1 VKAEECADAE
11 GNRYNEIV
19 ARGWESKSVEEQ
31 IRSARERQGGRPPQ
45 LDAQQIE
52 IERQRDSLLLQRTRV
67 LHQLEACTDPRYRKT
82 LESGLEFLETQL
94 IKLGWQRPGAVLKDC

>member
-1 VKAEECADAE
+1 M
-11 GNRYNEIV
+11 

-31 IRSARERQGGRPPQ
+31 IRSARERHSGPLPRLDPQ
-45 LDAQQIE
+45 QLE

-82 LESGLEFLETQL
+82 LASGLDFLETQL
-94 IKLGWQRPGAVLKDC
+94 AKLGWQRPMEEC

>member
-1 VKAEECADAE
+1 
-11 GNRYNEIV
+11 V

-31 IRSARERQGGRPPQ
+31 IRSARERQSGHPPQ
-45 LDAQQIE
+45 LDQDAQQIE

-82 LESGLEFLETQL
+82 LASGLEFLETQL
-94 IKLGWQRPGAVLKDC
+94 SKLGWQGPGPILKNC